1 MWLSCMS
8 IGAVTR
14 FGLKFSEFG
23 DFIDRPVVENSFG
36 APAFV
41 VKDILGR
48 RGSSTLDRNGALAL
62 MAAQEC
68 LDGVEVDPMRTGVVV
83 GTTVGSFKST
93 SDFSGL
99 TMTEEKPYNVP
110 PSLFP
115 NTVMNSAAGLTAI
128 RHGLKGPNTT
138 IAGSERAGLKS
149 LRYLTTLFSAGYLDA
164 AVLICVEEASEHRD
178 TMHRTRGESDCGEA
192 AVAMLLI
199 PGSQP
204 DRLLQ
209 MRIVDNHD
217 EIGIDTRPDKGTTV
231 LAVGPASS
239 VVAWDTQ
246 RMFGSVGAATFGCQ
260 ILTASA
266 LLGRGSSTVV
276 LSAAHDR
283 PAQCPATLCEVAR

>member
-14 FGLKFSEFG
+14 FGLRFSEFG
-23 DFIDRPVVENSFG
+23 DFIDKPETENGFG
-36 APAFV
+36 VPPFA

-62 MAAQEC
+62 VAAQEC
-68 LDGVEVDPMRTGVVV
+68 LDGIDTDPVRTGVVV

-138 IAGSERAGLKS
+138 IAGSERAGSKS

-178 TMHRTRGESDCGEA
+178 IMHRARGETDCGEA
-192 AVAMLLI
+192 AVAMLLV

-204 DRLLQ
+204 GRLLQ
-209 MRIVDNHD
+209 MRIVDDH
-217 EIGIDTRPDKGTTV
+217 EEVGIDTRPVGRNSIH
-231 LAVGPASS
+231 AVSPTHS

-246 RMFGSVGAATFGCQ
+246 SLFGSVGAATFGCQ

-266 LLGRGSSTVV
+266 LLDRGSSSVIIPAV
-276 LSAAHDR
+276 HDR
-283 PAQCPATLCEVAR
+283 PTQRPATLCEVAR